1 MIGVANPTSS
11 LEARWTPTRT
21 PSPPHRTS
29 PSTTPCGTPPTALLA
44 ASRGSTPKL
53 TNAELVCLAVMQ
65 ALLGYAS
72 EARWLRHARA
82 HLRGL
87 FPYLPGQAG
96 YNKRLRAA
104 FPLPR
109 YFIRALASDSDL
121 WADPV
126 WVADSTPVEYGRSRV
141 TVRRSALAG
150 WAAYGYCRSHTRWF
164 WGLRLHLVCT
174 LSCTACRSRS
184 RWPTPKPTSEPCW
197 STCWST
203 CWRSSRGWQQRGRGW
218 SSWPTRATATPNR
231 TGLDR
236 PGVRLLRPAFKR
248 EAPRRGQAL
257 LKPLRQLIESVNATL
272 KGQLDPERHGRRTIE
287 GVTRGRQ
294 RAGAAAPAGP
304 DRRDLAQPQGRPAD
318 PAVPDRLR
326 LLTPW
331 NQSSSGSGVPGGSLV
346 GWRRR
351 FCCLGVEIPGCA

>member
-218 SSWPTRATATPNR
+218 SSWPTRATATPTPNR
-231 TGLDR
+231 SW
-236 PGVRLLRPAFKR
+236 P
-248 EAPRRGQAL
+248 PR
-257 LKPLRQLIESVNATL
+257 
-272 KGQLDPERHGRRTIE
+272 
-287 GVTRGRQ
+287 
-294 RAGAAAPAGP
+294 GAAAAAGLQAGGATPWSGAVEAVAAADRVGQCHPQGAAGP
-304 DRRDLAQPQGRPAD
+304 GAPRQANHRGRHPRAS
-318 PAVPDRLR
+318 AC
-326 LLTPW
+326 
-331 NQSSSGSGVPGGSLV
+331 G
-346 GWRRR
+346 
-351 FCCLGVEIPGCA
+351 CCSACWP